1 MHSQRGGSVK
11 VLCRVGLQCSASEP
25 ASPRAAPAGGDMGR
39 PGHGA
44 EDGSTG
50 SAAAQDPAEPRCE
63 ALQVGASSQGEP
75 GAAAGLNLRVPGT
88 QLR

>member
-1 MHSQRGGSVK
+1 
-11 VLCRVGLQCSASEP
+11 
-25 ASPRAAPAGGDMGR
+25 MGR

-63 ALQVGASSQGEP
+63 ALQVGASSRGEP